1 MKDPIERQAI
11 INELESWLKVEG
23 YSEGELNIIKAVLY
37 ELQSLP
43 SAQPERDIP
52 MKPMETTDRTWG
64 VPKRQAVCPK
74 CNCYL
79 GHIDFIG
86 DGKRVTYCESCGQ
99 AIDWEG
105 WKFDE

>member
-43 SAQPERDIP
+43 SAKPKIVRCKDCKFWKKYGYINGKPEFL
-52 MKPMETTDRTWG
+52 
-64 VPKRQAVCPK
+64 PK
-74 CNCYL
+74 CGFNQIYT
-79 GHIDFIG
+79 GKDDFCSRAERKNNG
-86 DGKRVTYCESCGQ
+86 
-99 AIDWEG
+99 
-105 WKFDE
+105 

>member
-1 MKDPIERQAI
+1 MDDLISRQAA
-11 INELESWLKVEG
+11 INRAVTITMFGRDIRVVGVSELE
-23 YSEGELNIIKAVLY
+23 N
-37 ELQSLP
+37 LP
-43 SAQPERDIP
+43 SIKPERDIP